1 MQLPVTVFVTNHRA
15 GDFSSVHSV
24 IRVCGIVKYSRW
36 NSVALDINS
45 TESSMENSDNNYTAV
60 PMEQR
65 RPNSDHKEHAL
76 EKPFD
81 EEFWVKVSGTLS
93 LIHAVCFDY

>member
-1 MQLPVTVFVTNHRA
+1 
-15 GDFSSVHSV
+15 
-24 IRVCGIVKYSRW
+24 
-36 NSVALDINS
+36 
-45 TESSMENSDNNYTAV
+45 MENSDNNYTAV

-93 LIHAVCFDY
+93 LLSMQFVLISKT

>member
-1 MQLPVTVFVTNHRA
+1 
-15 GDFSSVHSV
+15 
-24 IRVCGIVKYSRW
+24 
-36 NSVALDINS
+36 
-45 TESSMENSDNNYTAV
+45 MENSDNNYTAV

-93 LIHAVCFDY
+93 LLSMQFVLISKTSFLDLHKHYFHGLAVCIYSKPHNRSCKHK

>member
-1 MQLPVTVFVTNHRA
+1 
-15 GDFSSVHSV
+15 
-24 IRVCGIVKYSRW
+24 
-36 NSVALDINS
+36 
-45 TESSMENSDNNYTAV
+45 MENSDKNYTAV

>member
-1 MQLPVTVFVTNHRA
+1 M
-15 GDFSSVHSV
+15 
-24 IRVCGIVKYSRW
+24 
-36 NSVALDINS
+36 DINS
-45 TESSMENSDNNYTAV
+45 TESSMENSDKNYTAV

-93 LIHAVCFDY
+93 LLSMQFVLISKT